1 MGSRIIVV
9 LCEGINMKINESHF
23 EVAELS
29 SEKASE
35 LGKTLSKGGITR
47 ADSETAFPKRCRR

>member
-1 MGSRIIVV
+1 M
-9 LCEGINMKINESHF
+9 LCEGINMRINESHF
-23 EVAELS
+23 EMAELS

-47 ADSETAFPKRCRR
+47 ADSETAFPKRCQR

>member
-1 MGSRIIVV
+1 MGTN
-9 LCEGINMKINESHF
+9 EGHF

-47 ADSETAFPKRCRR
+47 SDSETAFAKRCRR

>member
-1 MGSRIIVV
+1 MRID
-9 LCEGINMKINESHF
+9 N
-23 EVAELS
+23 S

-47 ADSETAFPKRCRR
+47 PDSETAFPKRYRQ

>member
-1 MGSRIIVV
+1 MGSRIILV

-47 ADSETAFPKRCRR
+47 SDSETAFPKKCRR